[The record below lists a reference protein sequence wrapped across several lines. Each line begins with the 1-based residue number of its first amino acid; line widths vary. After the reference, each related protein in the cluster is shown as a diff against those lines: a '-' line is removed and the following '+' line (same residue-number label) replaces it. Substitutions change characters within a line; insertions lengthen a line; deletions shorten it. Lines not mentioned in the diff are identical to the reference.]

1 MKQSHLFRLLI
12 ILTFLL
18 YLSPQQVFGQEN
30 SDLEGWTAVELDI
43 KATKKLSFSLSE
55 HLRLR
60 NDISTTKNYFTQL
73 KVSYELF
80 KNFDIGGGVRYIT
93 KNDDEGGNQGFRSLF
108 RYQFDASYKH
118 KVNKITVST
127 RLRYQ
132 NKNRLGLSEIE
143 GDVHKEQIRF
153 RLGLDYDM
161 KPIKVNVD
169 MSAELFNET
178 KSLNS
183 EGGLNRNRFLLK
195 FSKKIK
201 KIGKFTI
208 FGGFQQ
214 DIERNLT
221 QKTSIIGFKYNY
233 RIKV

>member
-1 MKQSHLFRLLI
+1 MKTSQQLNVFIGLC
-12 ILTFLL
+12 FLL
-18 YLSPQQVFGQEN
+18 FMFPMLVISQNN

-80 KNFDIGGGVRYIT
+80 KNFDVGGGVRYIT

-132 NKNRLGLSEIE
+132 NKNQLGLSEIE

-153 RLGLDYDM
+153 RLGLDYDI

-178 KSLNS
+178 KSLDS

-201 KIGKFTI
+201 KIGQFAVFCGLQEDTN
-208 FGGFQQ
+208 GS
-214 DIERNLT
+214 LT
-221 QKTSIIGFKYNY
+221 AKTSIVGFKYNY
-233 RIKV
+233 RIKI